1 MKETKIQRDYVME
14 FLTRSEE
21 NGGLGYRRISANI
34 CKDLFVPSIY
44 GEFLQ
49 NAEPEVWTRLLR
61 QYNGNEMELFAA
73 LRAAIKELFLKYQN
87 VAIMFNK
94 NKTFTFMQETL
105 PLFYVSGAA
114 LRGDEDFQKNI
125 FAVVEEST
133 HRIEHAG
140 EKLYTVRPDVT
151 FYLNGIYIGYLEF
164 KSLTMGQNAKVNGR
178 EKIAKD
184 YLSTIAA
191 YCQKEKTDPS
201 IFNERKNVLSI
212 YEKAIHLT
220 ASDINETYVVRN
232 LSTYYDTA
240 HAAFAKPMPE
250 RVDEHLSM
258 VMDMCKPYPVSRE
271 TLSEQERFEEVMRA
285 LYSKK
290 MIEKE
295 IRYYNFIEYKI
306 VKEDGKAHRTSN
318 TGRLIAPRPK
328 QKFGC
333 DKIMNRILE
342 MLENE
347 SDPNYY
353 NNKLREQLLLLDI
366 PAQTVEEILIKRN
379 KYSNNKFVYSLLLQ
393 YAAGF
398 GKSNIIGWTA
408 LQLKD
413 YRYDGQYAYDKI
425 MLVVDRLQLRDQLD
439 TTMMNM
445 NLDKSMFIEA
455 VDKETFIKALDDKH
469 HRIIVVNIQKFLDLQ
484 QAIDA
489 SGRKLKSMR
498 VAFLIDEVHRSNS
511 GENNKEMINLFERLQ
526 DSFNSNGQP
535 VKKRKNLLIGFTA
548 TPDDETLIRFGE
560 FIKAPIIP
568 TWVPFD
574 SYSMKEAIEEGYILD
589 PTKHIIP
596 YNVPVEFEMPE
607 GVEEGEID
615 PNDVRFVRDDVYSFE
630 PRMRKIAE
638 FVVERLVTLVYGK
651 IKGEGKAMLAVS
663 SIPNAIKYCNILR
676 QVYAKKCEEKLYA
689 RYKDAPIVIVYSDSQ
704 KYQPCSMLN
713 GGLGEKEVIQ
723 NFKNAKNGLIIV
735 VDKLQTGFDEPK
747 LHTLFLDKEIKD
759 INAIQTISRVNR
771 TCKYKTECHVVD
783 CSWQNVN
790 VKNITEAFA
799 KFCNMVV
806 SHFNPDEEVR
816 LIAMMYKN
824 LCAHEIYK
832 SWYRGYEVKHEDV
845 EFVLQM
851 ENGIREWILQ
861 CCAEESAAKQY
872 NFEHELKP
880 TDAGYQPEV
889 NRARDLKLLIGQYG
903 SAVMLLKN
911 IYDLDEK
918 YENPVFLQFWNV
930 YCKIFQSL
938 IVADPHATATIR
950 VVDSDEVPGISM
962 VQDDSEMPD
971 PKKNPHHNPRH
982 SSPKKGKE
990 KTIDDVL
997 ALLQKLN
1004 EAEQLS
1010 AQMAQIWLK
1019 EIGDMFQ
1026 KLTEDDDLCT
1036 YLKDEN
1042 FPPEDKLKK
1051 YKIAQNRYYRQH
1063 LKSRQDI
1070 DTERLKELL
1079 DASVE
1084 QLYATFLTGLK
1095 EADDDQPD
1103 FDLDTNTEGNDT
1115 PAIDWDDLMRRAR
1128 KKAMEELRP
1137 TFNQAEVK
1145 RILVEGYSRNIEDN
1159 ESIRTAFAKVVDY
1172 FFKVLDAK
1180 VSNDLDG
1187 INTSIPESLN
1197 ILLRAQNLDEHDRNT
1212 NFSQLVLGF
1221 EGYLKKMHKMATGQ
1235 DVMNQD
1241 PTKDATLRNAIF
1253 YVKPL
1258 NNLLYDET
1266 EENRL
1271 LRTELELLIECR
1283 NKVAAHP
1290 GLVISSNEVVAM
1302 IPVVIDM
1309 YLFATGSYIGKLRNK
1324 GIIV

>member
-49 NAEPEVWTRLLR
+49 NAEPEVWSRLLR
-61 QYNGNEMELFAA
+61 LYKGNEMELFAA

-133 HRIEHAG
+133 HEIEYVG
-140 EKLYTVRPDVT
+140 GKLYKLRPDVT
-151 FYLNGIYIGYLEF
+151 FYLNGIYVGYMEF

-191 YCQKEKTDPS
+191 YCQKEKNDPS

-220 ASDINETYVVRN
+220 ATDINETYVVRN
-232 LSTYYDTA
+232 VSSYYDTA
-240 HAAFAKPMPE
+240 HAAFVREMPD
-250 RVDEHLSM
+250 RVDEHLTT
-258 VMDMCKPYPVSRE
+258 VMDLCKPYPVSRE

-306 VKEDGKAHRTSN
+306 VKEEGKAHRTSN

-333 DKIMNRILE
+333 DKIMSRILE

-445 NLDKSMFIEA
+445 NIDKSMFIEA
-455 VDKETFIKALDDKH
+455 VDKDTFISALEDKH

-489 SGRKLKSMR
+489 SGKKLKSMR

-526 DSFNSNGQP
+526 DSFNSQAQP

-615 PNDVRFVRDDVYSFE
+615 PNDVRFDRSKVYSFE

-663 SIPNAIKYCNILR
+663 SVPNAISYINLIR
-676 QVYAKKCEEKLYA
+676 PIFAKKCEEKLYA
-689 RYKDAPIVIVYSDSQ
+689 RYKDAPIAIVYSDNQ
-704 KYQPCSMLN
+704 TYQPCSMLN
-713 GGLGEKEVIQ
+713 GGLSEKEVIQ

-747 LHTLFLDKEIKD
+747 LHTLFLDKEIRD

-790 VKNITEAFA
+790 VKNITEAFD
-799 KFCNMVV
+799 KFCDMVV

-861 CCAEESAAKQY
+861 CCAEEAAAKQY
-872 NFEHELKP
+872 NIEHELKP
-880 TDAGYQPEV
+880 TDADYQPEV
-889 NRARDLKLLIGQYG
+889 NRARDLKFLIGQYG

-918 YENPVFLQFWNV
+918 YESPVFLKFWYVFCN
-930 YCKIFQSL
+930 IFQSL
-938 IVADPHATATIR
+938 IVADPHNTATIR

-962 VQDDSEMPD
+962 VQDDSETTD
-971 PKKNPHHNPRH
+971 PNKTSLHSPHH
-982 SSPKKGKE
+982 SGIKKGKG
-990 KTIDDVL
+990 KTIDEVL

-1019 EIGDMFQ
+1019 EIGELFK
-1026 KLTEDDDLCT
+1026 KLAEDNELCT
-1036 YLKDEN
+1036 YLKDDN
-1042 FPPEDKLKK
+1042 FPQEDKQRK
-1051 YKIAQNRYYRQH
+1051 YKIAQNRYYRQN
-1063 LKSRQDI
+1063 LKNRLDI
-1070 DTERLKELL
+1070 DADRMKELL
-1079 DASVE
+1079 DVSLE
-1084 QLYATFLTGLK
+1084 QLYATFLVGLID
-1095 EADDDQPD
+1095 ADSDQPD
-1103 FDLDTNTEGNDT
+1103 FDLDINTEGYDT

-1128 KKAMEELRP
+1128 EKAMEEYA
-1137 TFNQAEVK
+1137 AE
-1145 RILVEGYSRNIEDN
+1145 N
-1159 ESIRTAFAKVVDY
+1159 
-1172 FFKVLDAK
+1172 
-1180 VSNDLDG
+1180 
-1187 INTSIPESLN
+1187 
-1197 ILLRAQNLDEHDRNT
+1197 
-1212 NFSQLVLGF
+1212 
-1221 EGYLKKMHKMATGQ
+1221 
-1235 DVMNQD
+1235 
-1241 PTKDATLRNAIF
+1241 
-1253 YVKPL
+1253 
-1258 NNLLYDET
+1258 
-1266 EENRL
+1266 
-1271 LRTELELLIECR
+1271 
-1283 NKVAAHP
+1283 
-1290 GLVISSNEVVAM
+1290 
-1302 IPVVIDM
+1302 
-1309 YLFATGSYIGKLRNK
+1309 
-1324 GIIV
+1324 